1 MKRYDIYAFIGYDY
15 NGPYATWE
23 HHLADE
29 GSGQFVLHSEA
40 QAEIERLRGLVEEAR
55 EFWMHTSAC
64 LDAMQYRHATKCT
77 CGADDW
83 QDRADA
89 LLAELAKGRP

>member
-23 HHLADE
+23 HPLADE

-40 QAEIERLRGLVEEAR
+40 QAEIDRLRGLVRSAFKEGFHSAYCTSLSESDELREWNGSEASKSLTPPSPT
-55 EFWMHTSAC
+55 HN
-64 LDAMQYRHATKCT
+64 Q
-77 CGADDW
+77 
-83 QDRADA
+83 Q
-89 LLAELAKGRP
+89 